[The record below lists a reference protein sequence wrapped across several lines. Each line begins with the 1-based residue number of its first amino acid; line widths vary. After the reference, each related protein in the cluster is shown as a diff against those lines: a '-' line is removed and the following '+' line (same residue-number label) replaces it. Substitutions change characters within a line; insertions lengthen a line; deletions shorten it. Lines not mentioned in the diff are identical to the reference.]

1 MTRGINEIMR
11 FGLKLKAKKETFFGL
26 SGIGDLI
33 VTCSSPY
40 SRNRYVGEQ
49 VGAGKKLKTVL
60 NEMKMVAEGVATTK
74 SAFDL
79 SKKYNTEMPITEQV
93 YSILFK
99 NKSPI
104 TATKNLMQR
113 SLKKEHNV

>member
-1 MTRGINEIMR
+1 
-11 FGLKLKAKKETFFGL
+11 
-26 SGIGDLI
+26 
-33 VTCSSPY
+33 
-40 SRNRYVGEQ
+40 
-49 VGAGKKLKTVL
+49 LKTVL

-104 TATKNLMQR
+104 TATKSLMQR